1 MSKHPV
7 PPSPSATPRQ
17 LSLVLDSVKLR
28 GMSPTER
35 EAVLA
40 RLTGLLL
47 EAAGVAMREQ
57 DDDQC

>member
-1 MSKHPV
+1 
-7 PPSPSATPRQ
+7 
-17 LSLVLDSVKLR
+17 VLDSVKLR
-28 GMSPTER
+28 GMSATER

>member
-7 PPSPSATPRQ
+7 PPSPSAAPRQ
-17 LSLVLDSVKLR
+17 LSLVLDSVTLR
-28 GMSPTER
+28 GISLAER

-47 EAAGVAMREQ
+47 EAAGVAIREQ
-57 DDDQC
+57 DDDER